1 MTYDLIIIG
10 GGPAGSAASV
20 YASRK
25 KLRTLLL
32 TDFFGG
38 QSFVSLNIQN
48 WIGTKNIS
56 GADLS
61 KNLEEHVKEYAGDT
75 LEIRNERAESLKKNE
90 NIFTIKT
97 SNNEYET
104 RTVLISS
111 GSKRKKLSVPG
122 AKKFENK
129 GITYCATCDGPI
141 FTGKDVVVV
150 GGGNA
155 GFETASQLV
164 AYTKSVTILY
174 DEDRPR
180 AEKIIVDKILAN
192 EKVKNISCSRIKEI
206 RGNKFVE
213 SLICYHT
220 KTGKEKKIKTQGI
233 FVEIGSEPNTNFA
246 EGIIEL
252 NKHRQIIVNPK
263 NQRTSVEGI
272 WAAGDCTDGLYHQN
286 NIAAGDAVKALED
299 IFIYL
304 QSK

>member
-1 MTYDLIIIG
+1 MIYDLIIIG

-25 KLRTLLL
+25 KLKTLLL
-32 TDFFGG
+32 ADSFGG
-38 QSFVSLNIQN
+38 QSSVSFDIQN

-56 GADLS
+56 GVDLA
-61 KNLEEHVKEYAGDT
+61 KNLEEHVREYASDV
-75 LEIRNERAESLKKNE
+75 LQIKNERVESLKKNE

-104 RTVLISS
+104 MTVLISS

-122 AKKFENK
+122 AEEFENK

-192 EKVKNISCSRIKEI
+192 EKVKNISCSKIKEI
-206 RGNKFVE
+206 RGGKFVE
-213 SLICYHT
+213 SLVCYHT
-220 KTGKEKKIKTQGI
+220 KTGEEKEIKTQGI
-233 FVEIGSEPNTNFA
+233 FVEIGSEPNTDFA
-246 EGIIEL
+246 KDIIEL
-252 NKHRQIIVNPK
+252 DEHKQIVVNPK

-272 WAAGDCTDGLYHQN
+272 WSAGDCTDGLYHQN